1 MGLGKNSRHVSLA
14 VEGAWSSLEK
24 EVLQLGLN
32 GGGGYRIKDEASC
45 HWMVGAVSHAED
57 LKAVTCWQCF

>member
-1 MGLGKNSRHVSLA
+1 VSLA

-32 GGGGYRIKDEASC
+32 GGGGCRIKDEASC

-57 LKAVTCWQCF
+57 LKAVTRWKCF

>member
-1 MGLGKNSRHVSLA
+1 MGLGKSSGYVSLA

-32 GGGGYRIKDEASC
+32 GGGGCRIKDEASC

-57 LKAVTCWQCF
+57 LKAVTRWKCF